1 MCPTL
6 DYPCHY
12 CNQPRPCNREECAS
26 WQMIHTYAAAL
37 AAEREE
43 ERVCQSGAEEAEQI
57 RRDRIYRRY
66 QKGRRKS

>member
-1 MCPTL
+1 
-6 DYPCHY
+6 
-12 CNQPRPCNREECAS
+12 
-26 WQMIHTYAAAL
+26 MIHTYAAAL